1 MAAELA
7 IWRDGDKY
15 MWDGASYATRDE
27 AEAKAE
33 AYAGDDF
40 ETQVIESEGAFLV
53 YSRRVVTEIVLEGE
67 APL

>member
-27 AEAKAE
+27 AEAKAK
-33 AYAGDDF
+33 AYAGNDF
-40 ETQVIESEGAFLV
+40 ETQVIESERAFLV